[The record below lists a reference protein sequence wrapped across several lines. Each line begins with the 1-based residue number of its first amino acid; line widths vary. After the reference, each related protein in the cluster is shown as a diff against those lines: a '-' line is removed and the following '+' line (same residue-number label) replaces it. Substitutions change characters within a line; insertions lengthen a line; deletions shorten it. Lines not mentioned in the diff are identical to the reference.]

1 MVQTVLGVVA
11 KSVGAAVEV
20 AEIVIPDPGPGEAVV
35 RIQACGVCHTDAN
48 YRDGIGGGD
57 FPMLLGHEASGTV
70 EAVGAGVTEI
80 GPGDFVILNWR
91 AVCGACRACR
101 RGKSW
106 NCAAPLTAGQ
116 RPTLADGTALT
127 PVLGLGALA
136 EKTLVHARQC
146 TKVDPDVVPAA
157 AALIGCGIAT
167 GVGAA
172 LWTGAVDRGDTVAVI
187 GCAGVGSAAVAGARI
202 AGAEQII
209 AVDTDR
215 RRLGWA
221 RKFGATHTVD
231 ARTTEPVARI
241 RELTGGHG
249 ADVVI
254 DAIGRLDTWKQAFY
268 SRDTAGTVVLLG
280 VPNPDIVLDIPLL
293 DLRVGGGALKSAWY
307 GNCLP
312 SRDFPFLIGL
322 YRQGRLDL
330 DAFVTETIPLDQ
342 VEDAF
347 QKLRNEEVLRSVV
360 VL

>member
-11 KSVGAAVEV
+11 RSVGAAVEV

-35 RIQACGVCHTDAN
+35 RVQACGVCHTDAN
-48 YRDGIGGGD
+48 YRD
-57 FPMLLGHEASGTV
+57 
-70 EAVGAGVTEI
+70 
-80 GPGDFVILNWR
+80 
-91 AVCGACRACR
+91 
-101 RGKSW
+101 
-106 NCAAPLTAGQ
+106 
-116 RPTLADGTALT
+116 
-127 PVLGLGALA
+127 
-136 EKTLVHARQC
+136 
-146 TKVDPDVVPAA
+146 
-157 AALIGCGIAT
+157 
-167 GVGAA
+167 VGAA

-231 ARTTEPVARI
+231 ARTAEPVPRI

-280 VPNPDIVLDIPLL
+280 VPTPDIVLDIPLL

-312 SRDFPFLIGL
+312 SRDFPFLVAL
-322 YRQGRLDL
+322 YRQGHLDL
-330 DAFVTETIPLDQ
+330 DAFITETIPLDQ
-342 VEDAF
+342 VEAAF